1 MAFLNDIS
9 IQSGKWDSESHE
21 LLVLGVFE
29 DKKLTDF
36 QSTVDESSGGVIAR
50 ALNADDFDAKSN
62 KTLVLY
68 SEGPARR
75 ILLTGLGKRKE
86 FTLDKLRQA
95 GGTASKSAAGA

>member
-1 MAFLNDIS
+1 MAFLNDVS

-36 QSTVDESSGGVIAR
+36 QTSVDESSGGVIAR
-50 ALNADDFDAKSN
+50 ALDSDDFDGKSN
-62 KTLVLY
+62 NTLALS
-68 SEGPARR
+68 SEGPSRR

-86 FTLDKLRQA
+86 FSLDKLRQA
-95 GGTASKSAAGA
+95 